1 MTIKDAKN
9 IGKDYGKDL
18 PKGDYLDC
26 ALGHNPFGCST
37 LVIEELKKLSFHDI
51 NLYPNNDEKLKE
63 ALAEFWNV
71 KNDQIFLGTGSMG
84 CLQKINKLLTPGSI
98 VLGYAPQFLPYVNDA
113 RLNGAIYEYVALRK
127 ENDFTIDVGE
137 IIEKITEKT
146 SFIYIDN
153 PHNPTGQVLK
163 LKQIEEIA
171 EVAERKGAIL
181 IVDEAFGEFMSKKNS
196 AINLEFP
203 NILVTRSFSKGFGLA
218 GLRIGYCIVK
228 GDEMKKAISKVDFP
242 FSVTTISLVAAL
254 KALEDQDFLRKTVEQ
269 TRKNKEKLIKVLG
282 KSFHIAR
289 TDKSTPIFLCGGNG
303 NTYQYFLSKEILTV
317 PGEEFM
323 NLDNSYVRIRIP
335 KSAEEFIK
343 KINTASAL

>member
-1 MTIKDAKN
+1 MLPQDIEE
-9 IGKDYGKDL
+9 IGKDYGKNL
-18 PKGDYLDC
+18 PKGKYLDC
-26 ALGHNPFGCST
+26 ALAYNPFGCSSR
-37 LVIEELKKLSFHDI
+37 VIEEIKNIRSQAVY
-51 NLYPNNDEKLKE
+51 LYPREEEKLKE
-63 ALAEFWNV
+63 AIKAYWGV
-71 KNDQIFLGTGSMG
+71 KSEQIFLGTGSMG
-84 CLQKINKLLTPGSI
+84 CLQKINKLLSPGSV
-98 VLGYAPQFLPYVNDA
+98 VLGYAPQFLPYINDA
-113 RLNGAIYEYVALRK
+113 RLNGAVYEYVPLGK

-343 KINTASAL
+343 KINTA

>member
-1 MTIKDAKN
+1 
-9 IGKDYGKDL
+9 
-18 PKGDYLDC
+18 
-26 ALGHNPFGCST
+26 
-37 LVIEELKKLSFHDI
+37 VIEEIKNIRSQAVY
-51 NLYPNNDEKLKE
+51 LYPREEEKLKE
-63 ALAEFWNV
+63 AIKAYWGV
-71 KNDQIFLGTGSMG
+71 KSEQIFLGTGSMG
-84 CLQKINKLLTPGSI
+84 CLQKINKLLSPGSV
-98 VLGYAPQFLPYVNDA
+98 VLGYAPQFLPYINDA
-113 RLNGAIYEYVALRK
+113 RLNGAVYEYVPLRK

-171 EVAERKGAIL
+171 EVAERKSVVV

-228 GDEMKKAISKVDFP
+228 GDKIKKAISKVDFP

-269 TRKNKEKLIKVLG
+269 TRKNKEKLMRTLSKN
-282 KSFHIAR
+282 FHIAK
-289 TDKSTPIFLCGGNG
+289 TDKSTPIFLCGGND
-303 NTYQYFLSKEILTV
+303 NTYQYFLSKGVLTV

-343 KINTASAL
+343 KINAV